1 MMRALHLILGLALL
15 ASLVFAGARIYRR
28 LPPMGAELNQTLA
41 AGPQRE
47 LTVVFNAAV
56 PLSEARVRLYPI
68 DFPATER
75 DYLSTRRPGKSLE
88 DFLAT
93 RLKNVTPVNVEID
106 SAGRGVARVTEG
118 TWWVHAFS
126 DRANG
131 ESMEWRVPL
140 TIGERPQTV
149 ELSLENAYER
159 SKKF

>member
-1 MMRALHLILGLALL
+1 MRALQIILGMALL
-15 ASLVFAGARIYRR
+15 AGLVLAGARIYRR
-28 LPPMGAELNQTLA
+28 LPATSAGFNQTSPGGA
-41 AGPQRE
+41 PRD
-47 LTVVFNAAV
+47 LTIVFNAAV
-56 PLSEARVRLYPI
+56 SLSEARVRLYPI
-68 DFPATER
+68 DFAAAER
-75 DYLSTRRPGKSLE
+75 EYLTTRRPGKSLE

-93 RLKNVTPVNVEID
+93 RLKNVAPVNVVID
-106 SAGRGVARVTEG
+106 SSGRGVARVTEG